1 MFEYETYA
9 TIAGWAVSRA
19 INESSW
25 IFPLVQAFHLV
36 ALGFLAGAVLMVD
49 LRLLGRGFSQ
59 QPIAK
64 VARDARPWLLASL
77 VAMAVTGIPQ
87 FMSLATKE
95 YESPYFRWKMMFLL
109 TALIWTFTVKRM
121 VAYSPEGRFGGAVS
135 KVVALVSIGLW
146 TSVAVNGR
154 LIGFFS

>member
-1 MFEYETYA
+1 MEQYFID
-9 TIAGWAVSRA
+9 IASWPVSRA

-36 ALGFLAGAVLMVD
+36 ALGFLAGSILMVD
-49 LRLLGRGFSQ
+49 LRLLGKGFSQ
-59 QPIAK
+59 QPIAR

-77 VAMAVTGIPQ
+77 VAMVVTGVPQ

-95 YESPYFRWKMMFLL
+95 YESPYFRWKMMFLVG
-109 TALIWTFTVKRM
+109 ALIWTFTVKNV
-121 VAYSPEGRFGGAVS
+121 VAYSPEGRFGGVLT
-135 KVVALVSIGLW
+135 KLVGLVSITLW
-146 TSVAVNGR
+146 TCVAVNGR

>member
-1 MFEYETYA
+1 MEQYF
-9 TIAGWAVSRA
+9 IDIGNWSVSRA

-36 ALGFLAGAVLMVD
+36 ALGFLAGSILMVD
-49 LRLLGRGFSQ
+49 LRLLGKGFSQ

-77 VAMAVTGIPQ
+77 VAMVVTGVPQ
-87 FMSLATKE
+87 FISLATKE
-95 YESPYFRWKMMFLL
+95 YESPYFRWKMLFLL
-109 TALIWTFTVKRM
+109 IALIWTFTVKKK

-135 KVVALVSIGLW
+135 KVVGLVSIGLW
-146 TSVAVNGR
+146 TTVAINGR

>member
-1 MFEYETYA
+1 MEQTFID
-9 TIAGWAVSRA
+9 IASWSVSRT

-49 LRLLGRGFSQ
+49 LRLLGSGFSQ

-77 VAMAVTGIPQ
+77 VAMVVTGIPQ

-135 KVVALVSIGLW
+135 KVVALVSLGLW

>member
-1 MFEYETYA
+1 MEQIFID
-9 TIAGWAVSRA
+9 IASWPISRS

-36 ALGFLAGAVLMVD
+36 ALGFLVGALLMVD

-59 QPIAK
+59 QPIAR
-64 VARDARPWLLASL
+64 VARDARPWLIWSI
-77 VAMAVTGIPQ
+77 VGMAVTGIPQ

-95 YESPYFRWKMMFLL
+95 FESPYFRWKMLFLL
-109 TALIWTFTVKRM
+109 LALLHTFTVRQR
-121 VAYSPEGRFGGAVS
+121 VVYAPEGRFGGGVA
-135 KVVALVSIGLW
+135 KMVALVSIALW
-146 TSVAVNGR
+146 TAVAINGR

>member
-1 MFEYETYA
+1 MEQLFA
-9 TIAGWAVSRA
+9 DIASWPVSRT

-59 QPIAK
+59 QPIAR
-64 VARDARPWLLASL
+64 VAREARPWLMWSL
-77 VAMAVTGIPQ
+77 VAIIVTGIPQ

-95 YESPYFRWKMMFLL
+95 YESPYFRWKMLL
-109 TALIWTFTVKRM
+109 FAIALIHTFTLRRM
-121 VAYSPEGRFGGAVS
+121 VAYAPEGRYGGGMAAL
-135 KVVALVSIGLW
+135 VALISMGLW
-146 TSVAVNGR
+146 TAVAINGR

>member
-1 MFEYETYA
+1 MYQYFEA
-9 TIAGWAVSRA
+9 IAAWPVSKA

-49 LRLLGRGFSQ
+49 LRLLGSGFSQ

-64 VARDARPWLLASL
+64 VARDARPWLLGSL
-77 VAMAVTGIPQ
+77 VAMVVTGIPQ

-109 TALIWTFTVKRM
+109 TALIWTFTVKKA

-135 KVVALVSIGLW
+135 KVVA
-146 TSVAVNGR
+146 
-154 LIGFFS
+154 